1 MKKSVVLFVFI
12 MISSITQAQ
21 LLFKNTL
28 RFGYADI
35 SMQHHSVVVSTPKN
49 TFMGFLGTRM
59 SYKQFNIF
67 TNIETLFTKFNDTKE
82 FAPMLVD
89 YKIGASYTFGM
100 FSIQYEH
107 LCSHSIVNRG
117 AYFQISGG
125 YDKLYLEINF

>member
-1 MKKSVVLFVFI
+1 MKKSVVLLMVI
-12 MISSITQAQ
+12 ALTITVKAQ
-21 LLFKNTL
+21 LTFKNTL
-28 RFGYADI
+28 RFGCADI
-35 SMQHHSVVVSTPKN
+35 KIQHHSVMVSTPKH
-49 TFMGFLGTRM
+49 TFIGFIGTKA
-59 SYKQFNIF
+59 SYKRFNFF

-89 YKIGASYTFGM
+89 YKIGVDYTYGM
-100 FSIQYEH
+100 FRIQFEH